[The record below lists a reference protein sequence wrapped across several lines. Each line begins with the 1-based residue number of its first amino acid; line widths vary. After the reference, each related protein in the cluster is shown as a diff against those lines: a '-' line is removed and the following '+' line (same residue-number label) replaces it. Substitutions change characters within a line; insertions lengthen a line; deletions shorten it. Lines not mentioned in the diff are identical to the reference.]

1 MSDDFIKDIE
11 QALGP
16 VLAKHFYSDN
26 CPKALSISAQH
37 AAKLAVIRFLR
48 SQTDSVVWAAKLAGT
63 SREVIDNGVKALGY
77 REFKSIP
84 KDEWAVDKLFYK
96 KY

>member
-1 MSDDFIKDIE
+1 VNKDFTQDVE

-16 VLAKHFYSDN
+16 VLAKHFYSDK
-26 CPKALSISAQH
+26 CPKALSVSAQH

-48 SQTDSVVWAAKLAGT
+48 SQTDSIVWAAKLAGT
-63 SREVIDNGVKALGY
+63 SREVIDNGVKAMGY
-77 REFKSIP
+77 REFKAIP

-96 KY
+96 KS

>member
-1 MSDDFIKDIE
+1 MSNDFIKDVE

-16 VLAKHFYSDN
+16 VLAKHFYSDK
-26 CPKALSISAQH
+26 CPKALSVSAQH

-48 SQTDSVVWAAKLAGT
+48 SQTDSIVWAAKLAGT
-63 SREVIDNGVKALGY
+63 SHQAIMYGVKAMGY

-84 KDEWAVDKLFYK
+84 KDDWAVDKLFYK
-96 KY
+96 KS